1 MPSKRRLTMRQLR
14 QMLRLAGDGAS
25 SRDMAVMLGVARST
39 IQDNL
44 RRAAAA
50 GLKWPLPGE
59 LTDDALESRLFERAG
74 VKQGM
79 RRRPE
84 PNWADLVVELKKP
97 GVTLQILWEE
107 YRAVHPG
114 GYGYSRFCELFG
126 GFARRLSP
134 TMRQD
139 HVAGDKVFVDYSGK
153 KLAIADPLTGEIRE
167 AEIFVAVLGA
177 SGFTY
182 AEASWTQAL
191 PDWIGAHVRM
201 FRFFGGVPRLIV
213 PDNLKSGVSR
223 ASFHDP
229 EINRSYGMM
238 TAHYGVGVLPA
249 RPRKP
254 RDKAKVENGV
264 RFAQTCILGR
274 LRHQTFFS
282 LGEANAAIAG
292 ALDRINDHVNRRLR
306 VSRRHLFETL
316 EAPALARLPAEDY
329 EFAEW
334 RLVRVGTDYHVEYES
349 FFYSV
354 PYSLI
359 RQQIDLRATART
371 IEIFHRGKR
380 VAAHQRRYGGRRHG
394 TDPDHMP
401 SSHRRY
407 AEWTPDRFRRWAVS
421 VGPRTEGLIVAILAN
436 RPHPEQGFR
445 TCLGVL
451 RLFKD
456 IDRSQAEAV
465 SARALDIGGLTYKS
479 IASILANRLGA
490 KLAADAEPAAVID
503 HPNLRGP
510 GYFH

>member
-1 MPSKRRLTMRQLR
+1 MPAKRKLTMRQLR
-14 QMLRLAGDGAS
+14 QMLRL
-25 SRDMAVMLGVARST
+25 SRDGVSVRNIAERLGIARST
-39 IQDNL
+39 VQENL
-44 RRAAAA
+44 TRAEQA
-50 GLKWPLPGE
+50 GLSWPLPGE
-59 LTDDALESRLFERAG
+59 LTDEALENRLFARAG
-74 VKQGM
+74 VKQGQ

-84 PNWADLVVELKKP
+84 PNWAEAIVELKKP

-107 YRAVHPG
+107 YRAVHPT
-114 GYGYSRFCELFG
+114 GYGYSRFCELFRS
-126 GFARRLSP
+126 FERRLSP

-153 KLAIADPLTGEIRE
+153 KIAIVDPRTGEIRQ

-177 SGFTY
+177 SNFTY
-182 AEASWTQAL
+182 AEATWTQTL
-191 PDWIGAHVRM
+191 PDWIGAHGRM

-213 PDNLKSGVSR
+213 PDNLKSGVNR
-223 ASFHDP
+223 ASFDDP

-238 TAHYGVGVLPA
+238 AAYYGIGVLPA

-282 LGEANAAIAG
+282 LAEANAAIAG
-292 ALDRINDHVNRRLR
+292 ACERINDHVVRRLG
-306 VSRRHLFETL
+306 VSRRHLFETM
-316 EAPALARLPAEDY
+316 ERPALAPLPGDDY

-334 RLVRVGTDYHVEYES
+334 RFVRVGTDYHVEYEG

-354 PYSLI
+354 PHGLI
-359 RQQIDLRATART
+359 REQVDLRATSRT
-371 IEIFHRGKR
+371 IEIFHRGQR
-380 VAAHQRRYGGRRHG
+380 VATHQRRYGGRRHG

-407 AEWTPDRFRRWAVS
+407 ADWTPERFRRWAAS
-421 VGPRTEGLIVAILAN
+421 VGPQTEGLITAILAH

-451 RLFKD
+451 RLLRD
-456 IDRSQAEAV
+456 LAPSRAEAI
-465 SARALDIGGLTYKS
+465 SARALQIGALTSKS
-479 IASILANRLGA
+479 IASILANRL
-490 KLAADAEPAAVID
+490 AAQPARDPEPTAILEHA
-503 HPNLRGP
+503 NLRGP